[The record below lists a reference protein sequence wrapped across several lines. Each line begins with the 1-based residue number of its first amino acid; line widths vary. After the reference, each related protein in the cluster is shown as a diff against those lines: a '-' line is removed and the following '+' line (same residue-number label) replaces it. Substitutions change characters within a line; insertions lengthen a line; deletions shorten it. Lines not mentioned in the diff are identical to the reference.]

1 MAKQGDD
8 LVDGGFELVFKDGG
22 AEVGL
27 MGRFVEWGAA
37 MKEGDARILLC
48 FEALEAKLLGDIDVD
63 AQKAV
68 RSDDLASIIA
78 GRAGV
83 AIARVDAQESGAVEL
98 SAKHGGFFGRMEQAF
113 LCHADDVAGIAE
125 VKQAAFE
132 GISERG
138 ATSARESRKPDG
150 DGMLAESFGAFALGD
165 FGSRADQA
173 GVGALLFKIGGDLL
187 GRKRE

>member
-1 MAKQGDD
+1 MAEQGDD
-8 LVDGGFELVFKDGG
+8 LVDGGFELVFEDGG

-27 MGRFVEWGAA
+27 MGRFVEGGAA
-37 MKEGDARILLC
+37 MKEGYARILLC
-48 FEALEAKLLGDIDVD
+48 FEALEANFLGDIDVD

-68 RSDDLASIIA
+68 GTDDLACIIA

-83 AIARVDAQESGAVEL
+83 AIARVDAKESGVVEL

-125 VKQAAFE
+125 VEQPAFE
-132 GISERG
+132 SVSKRG
-138 ATSARESRKPDG
+138 AACSRESRKPDR
-150 DGMLAESFGAFALGD
+150 DGMLAESFGAFALGH

-173 GVGALLFKIGGDLL
+173 GVGALLFEVGGDLL